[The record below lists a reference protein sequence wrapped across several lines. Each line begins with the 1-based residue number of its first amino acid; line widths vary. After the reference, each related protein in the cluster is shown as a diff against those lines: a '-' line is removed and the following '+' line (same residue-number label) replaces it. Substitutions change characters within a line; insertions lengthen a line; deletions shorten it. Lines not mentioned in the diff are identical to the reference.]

1 MGLRRQ
7 PEVIRTGLIFYPE
20 IVRTLA
26 RAVLVPVL
34 GNRRAVPCLG
44 NGDMM
49 LRFSALL
56 VVEVPRLADL
66 QGVEVVGENRGPVRV
81 EAGHRHRLCC
91 PLVNEAGTDTEV
103 GVEEEEMPM
112 MVQLKVRLA
121 IIRAAR

>member
-1 MGLRRQ
+1 VVLRRQ

-20 IVRTLA
+20 IVRMLA
-26 RAVLVPVL
+26 REALVLVL

-49 LRFSALL
+49 LRFSALP
-56 VVEVPRLADL
+56 VVEVPRLVDL
-66 QGVEVVGENRGPVRV
+66 QEVEVVGENRGPVRV
-81 EAGHRHRLCC
+81 EVGHRHRPCC

-103 GVEEEEMPM
+103 GVEEMPM